1 MKFDKFGR
9 RVTGSSNVQI
19 FNGLSPEL
27 FSELES
33 LGIENSSVRTIA
45 DMVSSGEFRKG
56 IWPTFE
62 NGQITTREVWQ
73 HNVASYHK
81 GQKRPLKNSTSYFAT
96 MQKRTKNILTDS
108 GVKSHNSCDFCAVCY
123 PRPIC

>member
-1 MKFDKFGR
+1 MKFDKYGR

-45 DMVSSGEFRKG
+45 DMVSEENSGKAFGLLLKMAKSQQGG
-56 IWPTFE
+56 IT
-62 NGQITTREVWQ
+62 
-73 HNVASYHK
+73 A
-81 GQKRPLKNSTSYFAT
+81 
-96 MQKRTKNILTDS
+96 
-108 GVKSHNSCDFCAVCY
+108 
-123 PRPIC
+123 